1 MKHFLFLLLG
11 LFILSSC
18 NKQSQAE
25 KEDLTIQN
33 YIKDHGLTAVK
44 TSSGLYV
51 VIDAPGTGSACNSSS
66 DVRVQYKG
74 YFDNG
79 EVFDE
84 SSPAGIEF
92 NLQNVIEGWTEGI
105 PYFKEG
111 GYGKLLIPSH
121 LGYGSKGANGIP
133 GNTVLIFDVKLIDVL

>member
-1 MKHFLFLLLG
+1 MKHYLFVLIVLLAFG
-11 LFILSSC
+11 SCHKLS
-18 NKQSQAE
+18 QEE

-33 YIKDHGLTAVK
+33 YIKDHGLTATK

-51 VIDAPGTGSACNSSS
+51 VIDAPGTGSSCNSSS

-79 EVFDE
+79 EVFDQ
-84 SSPAGIEF
+84 SSPSGIEF
-92 NLQNVIEGWTEGI
+92 NLQGVIKGWTEGI

-111 GYGKLLIPSH
+111 GHGKLLIPSY
-121 LGYGSKGANGIP
+121 LGYGKQGVNGIP